1 MNIFSF
7 KQQIESEPW
16 CSSDVSLLQH
26 IIGFGISALL
36 DLPPCSTDHTTV
48 ILLHP
53 ASQLGQ
59 ILIEMQIV
67 KVPCGLQTGL
77 PVIDPATNPEAGI
90 QIWLRC
96 ARTKHSLN

>member
-1 MNIFSF
+1 MSFAAALMFLSFST
-7 KQQIESEPW
+7 
-16 CSSDVSLLQH
+16 SSDLGFWLCWICLLAH
-26 IIGFGISALL
+26 NGHSI
-36 DLPPCSTDHTTV
+36 
-48 ILLHP
+48 
-53 ASQLGQ
+53 QLGQ